1 MHCLGY
7 TVCSIHLYISHFPYM
22 SLLFVEI
29 LVLCTF
35 FSINQY
41 YDSICSILWEGGRRS
56 PAVAGLLIT
65 GSLVRTHSGASFVIN
80 FASLSPASA
89 WPSLA

>member
-1 MHCLGY
+1 MANAPVKIWGKLSQYALQILDFTLNMPHDILG
-7 TVCSIHLYISHFPYM
+7 P
-22 SLLFVEI
+22 
-29 LVLCTF
+29 
-35 FSINQY
+35 
-41 YDSICSILWEGGRRS
+41 
-56 PAVAGLLIT
+56 VAPPTLKDPEYLPRVT